1 MPHCLGSGLT
11 CRLGLGGH
19 RSLQLDGK
27 TGILAAKQRFIIS
40 HATTGERKAASR
52 PLILHFYSF
61 HLDAPSGS
69 GFVKNSLHGSGYALA
84 VTEDLVEVLGSQ
96 DVPQCRLGQQSR
108 GVVSVFHVGHRHG
121 GIGDTVIDDGVH

>member
-40 HATTGERKAASR
+40 HESAATTERAEKAFKAAVVGN
-52 PLILHFYSF
+52 LTFL
-61 HLDAPSGS
+61 
-69 GFVKNSLHGSGYALA
+69 
-84 VTEDLVEVLGSQ
+84 LV
-96 DVPQCRLGQQSR
+96 PP
-108 GVVSVFHVGHRHG
+108 
-121 GIGDTVIDDGVH
+121 